1 MADGWETARRRGTG
15 NDYVVVTLAGPSRLH
30 YVDLDTGYFLGNA
43 PGWAR
48 LSARHAH
55 EGPWEEILPR
65 VPIASDSHNRYR
77 LDHPADDVTAV
88 RVDVY
93 PDGGFSRLH
102 LYGELAPAAL
112 SEAIAHWLRLLPPA
126 AYRLMLEE
134 YGLPFARVRELTP
147 DQLLQLTW

>member
-1 MADGWETARRRGTG
+1 M
-15 NDYVVVTLAGPSRLH
+15 
-30 YVDLDTGYFLGNA
+30 
-43 PGWAR
+43 
-48 LSARHAH
+48 
-55 EGPWEEILPR
+55 
-65 VPIASDSHNRYR
+65 PISPDSHNRFR
-77 LDHPADDVTAV
+77 LDHPDDDVTAV

-112 SEAIAHWLRLLPPA
+112 GEAIAHWLRLLPPA
-126 AYRLMLEE
+126 AYRLMLAE